1 MRMGLGTAILLLAAP
16 VAFFALFFAG
26 PFLVLAVES
35 LSDRSGA
42 PTAQHYVSV
51 LTDSYYWKALA
62 STLLISL
69 YVTAFCFIA
78 GYPIAYYLI
87 FHLRGAW
94 LRRFVYILL
103 VTPLFTSN
111 IVRAFGWI
119 VILGRR
125 GFVNSSLQSLGI
137 IERPL
142 DLLYSQFSIV
152 VGLGYILL
160 PVMVLTVCSVLQ
172 NVDRTL
178 IEAARDLGARP
189 SIAFAAIT
197 FPLSLPGVVAGS
209 IIVFALSV
217 SAYVIPSILSGGR
230 EVVMSMLIFQ
240 QYTATFRPEIGATLS
255 IVLLVV
261 TLLLIG
267 GYMLL
272 FDRRARA
279 SW

>member
-62 STLLISL
+62 NTLLISL

-279 SW
+279 AW

>member
-1 MRMGLGTAILLLAAP
+1 MGLGTAILLLAAP
-16 VAFFALFFAG
+16 VAFFAFFFAG
-26 PFLVLAVES
+26 PFLVLAIES

-62 STLLISL
+62 NTLLISL

-279 SW
+279 S

>member
-1 MRMGLGTAILLLAAP
+1 MRMPASTAALLLLAP
-16 VAFFALFFAG
+16 LVFFALFFAG
-26 PFLVLAVES
+26 PFCLLIRESLIGQSEAPTVQNYTSVLA
-35 LSDRSGA
+35 DA
-42 PTAQHYVSV
+42 
-51 LTDSYYWKALA
+51 YYWHAIA
-62 STLLISL
+62 NTLLISA
-69 YVTAFCFIA
+69 YVTIFCFVA
-78 GYPIAYYLI
+78 GYPLAYYLI
-87 FHLRGAW
+87 FHVTSGWFRKIIYM
-94 LRRFVYILL
+94 VL

-119 VILGRR
+119 IILGRR
-125 GFVNSSLQSLGI
+125 GFVNSTLQSIGI
-137 IERPL
+137 IETPL

-152 VGLGYILL
+152 IGLGYILL
-160 PVMVLTVCSVLQ
+160 PVMVLTICSILQ
-172 NVDRTL
+172 NLDKAL

-189 SIAFAAIT
+189 SEAFFAIT

-240 QYTATFRPEIGATLS
+240 QYTATFRPDIGATLS
-255 IVLLVV
+255 IVLLIV
-261 TLLLIG
+261 TLLFIG

-279 SW
+279 AW

>member
-1 MRMGLGTAILLLAAP
+1 MRMGSGTAVLLLAAP
-16 VAFFALFFAG
+16 LAFFALFFAG
-26 PFLVLAVES
+26 PFIVLALES
-35 LSDRSGA
+35 VNDRSGA
-42 PTAQHYVSV
+42 PTAEHYVSV
-51 LTDSYYWKALA
+51 LSDAYYWKALA
-62 STLLISL
+62 NTLLISL
-69 YVTAFCFIA
+69 YVTAFCFVA

-87 FHLRGAW
+87 FHLRRAW
-94 LRRFVYILL
+94 LRRFVYVLL

-125 GFVNSSLQSLGI
+125 GFVNSSLQSMGI

-189 SIAFAAIT
+189 STAFAAVT

-279 SW
+279 AW

>member
-1 MRMGLGTAILLLAAP
+1 MRMGPGTAILLLAAP
-16 VAFFALFFAG
+16 LAFFALFFAG

-51 LTDSYYWKALA
+51 LSDAYYWKALA
-62 STLLISL
+62 NTLLISL
-69 YVTAFCFIA
+69 YVTVFCFVA
-78 GYPIAYYLI
+78 GYPVAYYLI
-87 FHLRGAW
+87 FHLRSAW
-94 LRRFVYILL
+94 LRRFVYVLL

-125 GFVNSSLQSLGI
+125 GFVNRSLQSLGI

-279 SW
+279 AW

>member
-26 PFLVLAVES
+26 PFLVLAIES

-62 STLLISL
+62 NTLLISL

-87 FHLRGAW
+87 FHLRSAW

-279 SW
+279 AW

>member
-1 MRMGLGTAILLLAAP
+1 MGLGTAILLLAAP

-62 STLLISL
+62 NTLLISL

-279 SW
+279 AW

>member
-1 MRMGLGTAILLLAAP
+1 MRMPTATAALLLLGP
-16 VAFFALFFAG
+16 LAFFALFFAG
-26 PFLVLAVES
+26 PFLLLALES
-35 LSDRSGA
+35 LVGKGGA
-42 PTAQHYVSV
+42 LTAENYSNV
-51 LTDSYYWKALA
+51 LTDAYYWQALA
-62 STLLISL
+62 RTLLISL
-69 YVTAFCFIA
+69 YVTVFCFVA
-78 GYPIAYYLI
+78 GYPVAYYLT
-87 FHLRGAW
+87 FHLRSAW
-94 LRRFVYILL
+94 LRRFIYILL

-125 GFVNSSLQSLGI
+125 GFVNTALQSVGV
-137 IERPL
+137 IESPL

-160 PVMVLTVCSVLQ
+160 PVMVLTICSVLQ

-189 SIAFAAIT
+189 SVAFAAIT

-279 SW
+279 AW

>member
-1 MRMGLGTAILLLAAP
+1 M
-16 VAFFALFFAG
+16 AFFALFFAG

-51 LTDSYYWKALA
+51 LSDSYYWKALA
-62 STLLISL
+62 NTLLISL

-87 FHLRGAW
+87 FHLRSAW
-94 LRRFVYILL
+94 LRRFVYVLL

-279 SW
+279 AW

>member
-16 VAFFALFFAG
+16 VVFFALFFAG
-26 PFLVLAVES
+26 PFLVLAIES

-62 STLLISL
+62 NTLLISL

-87 FHLRGAW
+87 FHLRSAW

-125 GFVNSSLQSLGI
+125 GFVNSSLQSLGL

-279 SW
+279 AW

>member
-1 MRMGLGTAILLLAAP
+1 MRMGLGTAILLLAVP

-51 LTDSYYWKALA
+51 LADSYYWKALA
-62 STLLISL
+62 NTLLVSL

-279 SW
+279 AW

>member
-26 PFLVLAVES
+26 PFLVLAIES

-62 STLLISL
+62 NTLLISL

>member
-42 PTAQHYVSV
+42 ATAQHYVSV

-62 STLLISL
+62 NTLLISL

-125 GFVNSSLQSLGI
+125 GFREQLV
-137 IERPL
+137 
-142 DLLYSQFSIV
+142 
-152 VGLGYILL
+152 
-160 PVMVLTVCSVLQ
+160 
-172 NVDRTL
+172 
-178 IEAARDLGARP
+178 A
-189 SIAFAAIT
+189 
-197 FPLSLPGVVAGS
+197 VAGHH
-209 IIVFALSV
+209 
-217 SAYVIPSILSGGR
+217 
-230 EVVMSMLIFQ
+230 
-240 QYTATFRPEIGATLS
+240 
-255 IVLLVV
+255 
-261 TLLLIG
+261 
-267 GYMLL
+267 
-272 FDRRARA
+272 RAPA
-279 SW
+279 GPPL

>member
-1 MRMGLGTAILLLAAP
+1 MRMGPGTAALLLAAP
-16 VAFFALFFAG
+16 LAFFALFFAG

-51 LTDSYYWKALA
+51 LSDAYYWKALA
-62 STLLISL
+62 NTLLISL
-69 YVTAFCFIA
+69 YVTVFCFVA

-87 FHLRGAW
+87 FHLRSAW
-94 LRRFVYILL
+94 LRRFVYVLL

-197 FPLSLPGVVAGS
+197 FPLSLPGVIAGS

-272 FDRRARA
+272 FDRRARTA
-279 SW
+279 W

>member
-62 STLLISL
+62 NTLLISL

-87 FHLRGAW
+87 FHLRSAW

-279 SW
+279 TW

>member
-42 PTAQHYVSV
+42 PTAQHYVMV

-62 STLLISL
+62 NTLLISL

-125 GFVNSSLQSLGI
+125 GFVNSSLQSLGL

-279 SW
+279 AW

>member
-35 LSDRSGA
+35 LSDQSGA

-62 STLLISL
+62 NTLLISL

-125 GFVNSSLQSLGI
+125 GFVNSSLQSLGL

-279 SW
+279 AW

>member
-42 PTAQHYVSV
+42 ATAQHYVSV

-62 STLLISL
+62 NTLLISL

-279 SW
+279 AW

>member
-62 STLLISL
+62 NTLLISL

-125 GFVNSSLQSLGI
+125 GIVNSSLQSLGI

-189 SIAFAAIT
+189 SIAFAAMT

-279 SW
+279 AW

>member
-62 STLLISL
+62 NTLLISL

>member
-1 MRMGLGTAILLLAAP
+1 M
-16 VAFFALFFAG
+16 
-26 PFLVLAVES
+26 
-35 LSDRSGA
+35 
-42 PTAQHYVSV
+42 
-51 LTDSYYWKALA
+51 
-62 STLLISL
+62 
-69 YVTAFCFIA
+69 TAFCFIA

-125 GFVNSSLQSLGI
+125 GIVNSSLQSVGL

-152 VGLGYILL
+152 VGLVVHPPAGHGA
-160 PVMVLTVCSVLQ
+160 VRLQ
-172 NVDRTL
+172 RAPERRSL
-178 IEAARDLGARP
+178 AIEAARDLGARP
-189 SIAFAAIT
+189 SLRFAAIT

-230 EVVMSMLIFQ
+230 EMVMSDADLPAVHGDVPARDRRDALDRAACRDTAPDRRLHAAVRSARPRRVVMPQ
-240 QYTATFRPEIGATLS
+240 
-255 IVLLVV
+255 
-261 TLLLIG
+261 
-267 GYMLL
+267 
-272 FDRRARA
+272 
-279 SW
+279 

>member
-26 PFLVLAVES
+26 PFLVLAIES

-62 STLLISL
+62 NTLLISL

-125 GFVNSSLQSLGI
+125 GFVNSSLQSLGL

-279 SW
+279 S

>member
-62 STLLISL
+62 NTLLISL

-87 FHLRGAW
+87 FHLRSAW

-189 SIAFAAIT
+189 SIAFAAMT
-197 FPLSLPGVVAGS
+197 CPLSLPGVVAGS

-272 FDRRARA
+272 FNRRARA
-279 SW
+279 AW

>member
-1 MRMGLGTAILLLAAP
+1 MRMGLGTAILLLAVP

-26 PFLVLAVES
+26 PFLVLAIES

-62 STLLISL
+62 NTLLISL

-125 GFVNSSLQSLGI
+125 GFVNSSLQSLGL

-279 SW
+279 AW

>member
-26 PFLVLAVES
+26 PFLVLAIES

-51 LTDSYYWKALA
+51 LADSYYWKALA
-62 STLLISL
+62 NTLLISL

-142 DLLYSQFSIV
+142 DLLYNQFSIV

>member
-1 MRMGLGTAILLLAAP
+1 MAESSFAQGITLHERGESPSESDASAP
-16 VAFFALFFAG
+16 GITDRNGALI
-26 PFLVLAVES
+26 
-35 LSDRSGA
+35 
-42 PTAQHYVSV
+42 AQNYTSI
-51 LTDSYYWKALA
+51 LTDVYYWKALA
-62 STLLISL
+62 NTLLISL
-69 YVTAFCFIA
+69 YVTAFCFVA

-87 FHLRGAW
+87 FHLHSAW
-94 LRRFVYILL
+94 LRRLIYILL

-125 GFVNSSLQSLGI
+125 GFVNTSLQSIGV

-152 VGLGYILL
+152 IGLGYILL

-172 NVDRTL
+172 NVDRTV

-189 SIAFAAIT
+189 SVAFYAIT

-261 TLLLIG
+261 TLFLIG

-272 FDRRARA
+272 FDRRTRA
-279 SW
+279 AW

>member
-1 MRMGLGTAILLLAAP
+1 MRMGLGAAILLLAAP

-62 STLLISL
+62 NTLLISL

-125 GFVNSSLQSLGI
+125 GFVNSSLQSLGL

-279 SW
+279 AW

>member
-16 VAFFALFFAG
+16 VVFFALFFAG
-26 PFLVLAVES
+26 PFLVLAIES

-62 STLLISL
+62 NTLLISL

-279 SW
+279 AW

>member
-62 STLLISL
+62 NTLLISL

-272 FDRRARA
+272 FDRRTRA
-279 SW
+279 AW

>member
-1 MRMGLGTAILLLAAP
+1 M
-16 VAFFALFFAG
+16 
-26 PFLVLAVES
+26 
-35 LSDRSGA
+35 
-42 PTAQHYVSV
+42 
-51 LTDSYYWKALA
+51 
-62 STLLISL
+62 
-69 YVTAFCFIA
+69 TAFCFIA

-87 FHLRGAW
+87 FHLRSAW

-279 SW
+279 AW